1 MRKAAILLVSG
12 VALILTG
19 CGKASNIVPV
29 SGRVTMDGQPLA
41 EARITFQPVGDW
53 QNPYPGPASYG
64 VTDSAGHFTLTLIDS
79 GQPGA
84 MVGKHRVTITP
95 KESAV
100 TSSDAGYYQELP
112 PAQQPQTV
120 EFEVPP
126 GGTQNANF
134 DLRSQ

>member
-1 MRKAAILLVSG
+1 MCRAVILLASG
-12 VALILTG
+12 VALMLTG

-41 EARITFQPVGDW
+41 EARVTFQPIGDW
-53 QNPYPGPASYG
+53 QNPYPGSASYG
-64 VTDSAGHFTLTLIDS
+64 VTDSNGHFTLTLIDS
-79 GQPGA
+79 GRPGA

-100 TSSDAGYYQELP
+100 TSSDAGYYNRLP
-112 PAQQPQTV
+112 PSQQPQTV

-126 GGTQNANF
+126 GGTQSANF
-134 DLRSQ
+134 DLKSQ

>member
-1 MRKAAILLVSG
+1 MRRAVILLAG
-12 VALILTG
+12 GAALILAG

-41 EARITFQPVGDW
+41 EARVTFQPIGDW

-64 VTDSAGHFTLTLIDS
+64 VTDSNGYFTLTLMDS
-79 GQPGA
+79 GQSGA

-100 TSSDAGYYQELP
+100 TSSDAGYYNALP

-126 GGTQNANF
+126 GGTQSANF
-134 DLRSQ
+134 DLKSQ

>member
-1 MRKAAILLVSG
+1 MRGAMVLLASSVG
-12 VALILTG
+12 LFVAG
-19 CGKASNIVPV
+19 CGKPSNIVPV

-53 QNPYPGPASYG
+53 QNPYPGSASYG
-64 VTDSAGHFTLTLIDS
+64 VTDRNGNYSLTLVDS
-79 GQPGA
+79 GRPGA

-100 TSSDAGYYQELP
+100 TSSDAGYYNRLP
-112 PAQQPQTV
+112 PSQQPQTL

-126 GGTQNANF
+126 GGTQSANF
-134 DLRSQ
+134 DLKSQ